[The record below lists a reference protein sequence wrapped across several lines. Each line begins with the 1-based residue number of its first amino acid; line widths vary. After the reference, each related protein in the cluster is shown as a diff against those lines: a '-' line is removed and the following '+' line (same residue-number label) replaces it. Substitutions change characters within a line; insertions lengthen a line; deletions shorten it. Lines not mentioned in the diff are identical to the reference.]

1 MVYVRYERQ
10 IHTYQFNRQE
20 NTLIFVVLRY
30 VLNELKLYN
39 RCRFLKISIFCFL
52 LVFLVACRA
61 YKFLISGNHDQ
72 SIGGFYFVEEIL
84 VELKKNI
91 ELKV

>member
-39 RCRFLKISIFCFL
+39 RCRFLKKYFNFLFFTCFP
-52 LVFLVACRA
+52 C
-61 YKFLISGNHDQ
+61 SM
-72 SIGGFYFVEEIL
+72 
-84 VELKKNI
+84 
-91 ELKV
+91 